1 MDNFQL
7 SRVMKQYQVTRYTL
21 RQALKNLAN
30 LGYIYQA
37 HGSGT
42 FARPHHVEGAISL
55 QNNVGLT
62 AEMARQGKIVRQPA
76 LVNKLCHYQ
85 RQLLYLRARSWRKIA
100 ELISVIRQRTLDDEP
115 FLVEHS
121 YYLKSMVGEIPDSA
135 LKGSLFAFIDQKPGL
150 KVGFIDSVIECEMI
164 TGTPAQFFNLADGSP
179 SLVVRDDS
187 YLSSGNYLRFQ
198 KYFMIFRKT
207 KFFMLK
213 KMH

>member
-1 MDNFQL
+1 
-7 SRVMKQYQVTRYTL
+7 
-21 RQALKNLAN
+21 
-30 LGYIYQA
+30 
-37 HGSGT
+37 
-42 FARPHHVEGAISL
+42 
-55 QNNVGLT
+55 
-62 AEMARQGKIVRQPA
+62 MARQGKIVKTTGISQQIVPLSKA
-76 LVNKLCHYQ
+76 AFVPESQKLAQ
-85 RQLLYLRARSWRKIA
+85 DT

-164 TGTPAQFFNLADGSP
+164 TGTPARFFNLADGSP

-187 YLSSGNYLRFQ
+187 YLSSGKLFAFSKIFYD
-198 KYFMIFRKT
+198 FRKT